1 MSYEEED
8 TYRRFFPSPCCLGCT
23 SPGLVYSVKD
33 LKLQP
38 REETLNFLFFL
49 IFFQKKNAFFNIVAN
64 ARNLRWL
71 FALTRKSS
79 IASLSN

>member
-49 IFFQKKNAFFNIVAN
+49 IFFQKKM
-64 ARNLRWL
+64 L
-71 FALTRKSS
+71 FSTSSPTREISDGY
-79 IASLSN
+79 SL

>member
-49 IFFQKKNAFFNIVAN
+49 IFFQKKKCFFQH
-64 ARNLRWL
+64 RRQ
-71 FALTRKSS
+71 REKSQMAIRS
-79 IASLSN
+79 DAEK